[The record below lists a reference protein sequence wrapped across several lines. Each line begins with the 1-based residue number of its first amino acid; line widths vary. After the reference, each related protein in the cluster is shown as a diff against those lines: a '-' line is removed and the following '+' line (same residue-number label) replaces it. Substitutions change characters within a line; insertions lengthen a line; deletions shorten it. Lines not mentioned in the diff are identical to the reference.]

1 MLMALLEVKGLRASY
16 GPTRVLHGIDFAID
30 EGSIT
35 AVLGVDTT
43 NKLAQVAQ
51 FHVRQPAGRLVE

>member
-1 MLMALLEVKGLRASY
+1 MALLEVKGLRASY

-35 AVLGVDTT
+35 AVLGDREVY
-43 NKLAQVAQ
+43 ARRPRC
-51 FHVRQPAGRLVE
+51 VRCAAW